1 MRFWTQRRTR
11 LIAACPLLF
20 MVAAFAETPE
30 QDFAKRVSDYL
41 ALHKNI
47 ESKLP
52 KLKYTGSSVIIEG
65 HQHALAKAIRQARAN
80 AKQGDIFTP
89 AISAELRRRALAAMQ
104 GDEAWRVEKSLEDS
118 EPVKL
123 KQTEATNIH
132 ILSNCSSFLHGKN
145 HQLAHRKLFE
155 CLVEE
160 VGSKMKQSS
169 LTLPFQLF
177 VRLIPLRLVCVLIRV
192 H

>member
-104 GDEAWRVEKSLEDS
+104 GDKAWRVEKSLEDS
-118 EPVKL
+118 EPVKFAM
-123 KQTEATNIH
+123 KINIAYPP
-132 ILSNCSSFLHGKN
+132 G
-145 HQLAHRKLFE
+145 
-155 CLVEE
+155 VP
-160 VGSKMKQSS
+160 KQSMPPS
-169 LTLPFQLF
+169 LLASLPPLPPELEYRLLGGTLVLLDI
-177 VRLIPLRLVCVLIRV
+177 RADLVVDLDPDFFP
-192 H
+192 